1 MNNSLLYNLWALFAP
16 LIDKLSGLAYTLGVK
31 ILKSDAYSK
40 WFKTETAK
48 IQRQIEARLVKIEL
62 ENYLGNHK
70 HLVGDLWELK
80 FNNGNRIYYT
90 IKKIEDQT
98 MFLIL
103 GGNKNGQQKDIN
115 QAEKVAKEIHKKT

>member
-1 MNNSLLYNLWALFAP
+1 MSVS
-16 LIDKLSGLAYTLGVK
+16 LIDNLSGLAYNFSMKLF
-31 ILKSDAYSK
+31 KSDDFNK
-40 WFKTETAK
+40 WTQTQTAK
-48 IQRQIEARLVKIEL
+48 IQRQIEARLTKVEL

-70 HLVGDLWELK
+70 HLVGNLWELK

-90 IKKIEDQT
+90 IKEIDGQT

-115 QAEKVAKEIHKKT
+115 KAEKVAEEIHRKN

>member
-1 MNNSLLYNLWALFAP
+1 M
-16 LIDKLSGLAYTLGVK
+16 K

-40 WFKTETAK
+40 WTKTQTGK
-48 IQRQIEARLVKIEL
+48 VQRQIEARLIKVEQ

-70 HLVGDLWELK
+70 HLVGHLWELK

-90 IKKIEDQT
+90 VKKIDGLT
-98 MFLIL
+98 MFLII

-115 QAEKVAKEIHKKT
+115 KAEKIAEKIHEQT

>member
-1 MNNSLLYNLWALFAP
+1 VSA
-16 LIDKLSGLAYTLGVK
+16 LAYNSVMK
-31 ILKSDAYSK
+31 IFKSDAYNK
-40 WFKTETAK
+40 WFKTETVK
-48 IQRQIEARLVKIEL
+48 TQKQIEARLVKIEL

-70 HLVGDLWELK
+70 HLVGELWELK

-90 IKKIEDQT
+90 IKKIGDQT

-115 QAEKVAKEIHKKT
+115 KAEKVAKEIHKET

>member
-1 MNNSLLYNLWALFAP
+1 MMSALTYNSHM
-16 LIDKLSGLAYTLGVK
+16 K
-31 ILKSDAYSK
+31 ILKSDAFNK
-40 WFKTETAK
+40 WFNKETEK

-115 QAEKVAKEIHKKT
+115 KAEKVAKEIHKKA